1 MRAGGVQRAG
11 WLSFAPLLAAAVLAC
26 GGEPSSVDAY
36 GERSATAFDGNNEV
50 TVSMEG
56 LQFRPQGIR
65 VQPGTTVVW
74 VNEDGVSHNVRQVQ
88 SAFLSPD
95 VMPPGES
102 FSFTFEEPGTYRYQ
116 CTFHHPDM
124 NGVVIVED

>member
-1 MRAGGVQRAG
+1 MSAGRLKRAG
-11 WLSFAPLLAAAVLAC
+11 WLGFAPLLAAAALAC
-26 GGEPSSVDAY
+26 SAETSSGDAY
-36 GERSATAFDGNNEV
+36 GESGATAFDGEEV

-74 VNEDGVSHNVRQVQ
+74 VNEDGVNHNVRQVQ

>member
-1 MRAGGVQRAG
+1 MNARALESAA
-11 WLSFAPLLAAAVLAC
+11 WLGFALLLAAVAVAC
-26 GGEPSSVDAY
+26 GGGSSNDAY
-36 GERSATAFDGNNEV
+36 GESNAVAVEEDAV

-56 LQFRPQGIR
+56 LQFHPRGIR
-65 VQPGTTVVW
+65 VRSGTTVLW
-74 VNEDGVSHNVRQVQ
+74 VNDDPVNHNVRQVQ

-95 VMPPGES
+95 VMRPGNE

-116 CTFHHPDM
+116 CTFHHPNM